1 MLLAFFYPSFLS
13 PRALSQKKK
22 TLLSLKY
29 ISRQRTTT
37 RSPSLT
43 TIQTMRR
50 RRRKRRR
57 SVSKFAS
64 LKIHRRTRFNTK
76 SGSSFDDSDDDV
88 NDVIKNEEEEARD
101 EEEFLESG
109 FEFSFECVFS
119 KASTPSVAEEEEDE
133 EEEEEEEEFAVRLSY
148 AFDISNALVRSR
160 LGTMMITNDKSENN
174 NKDKDEEV
182 LKTMVFTLKEDRFSF
197 SSNEQKGNVSAH
209 ITLSVDAHEMQKI
222 LERVPLRVKEN
233 TACVLVETMKRED
246 DNSKKYIVDD
256 RVTVVAKHFR
266 CEETGKL
273 KRQFV
278 NPFV

>member
-1 MLLAFFYPSFLS
+1 
-13 PRALSQKKK
+13 
-22 TLLSLKY
+22 
-29 ISRQRTTT
+29 
-37 RSPSLT
+37 
-43 TIQTMRR
+43 MRR

-57 SVSKFAS
+57 ISIAS
-64 LKIHRRTRFNTK
+64 LKIFEEET
-76 SGSSFDDSDDDV
+76 SSSSS
-88 NDVIKNEEEEARD
+88 EEEEEGA
-101 EEEFLESG
+101 FLESG
-109 FEFSFECVFS
+109 FEVSLGVCVFS
-119 KASTPSVAEEEEDE
+119 KSSSSSRDDDVDDAFVTDRTGTPPSSSSVEEDE
-133 EEEEEEEEFAVRLSY
+133 DEKEEEEEFVVRLSY

-182 LKTMVFTLKEDRFSF
+182 LKTMVFTLKEERFTY
-197 SSNEQKGNVSAH
+197 EQKGNNDNG
-209 ITLSVDAHEMQKI
+209 ITLSVDAREMQKI

-233 TACVLVETMKRED
+233 TACVFVETMKPRED
-246 DNSKKYIVDD
+246 DTPTKTPNTRDDTTKKYIVDD

>member
-1 MLLAFFYPSFLS
+1 M
-13 PRALSQKKK
+13 
-22 TLLSLKY
+22 
-29 ISRQRTTT
+29 
-37 RSPSLT
+37 
-43 TIQTMRR
+43 

-57 SVSKFAS
+57 SFSKIAS
-64 LKIHRRTRFNTK
+64 LKIHRRKRRFDTK
-76 SGSSFDDSDDDV
+76 SGSSFDDV
-88 NDVIKNEEEEARD
+88 NDDVIKNEEEDACDDEA
-101 EEEFLESG
+101 FLESG
-109 FEFSFECVFS
+109 FEVSLECVFS
-119 KASTPSVAEEEEDE
+119 KASTPSVAEEEEEDE

-160 LGTMMITNDKSENN
+160 LGAKMITNDKSDENN
-174 NKDKDEEV
+174 NKDKDKEV
-182 LKTMVFTLKEDRFSF
+182 LKTMVFTLKEERFSS
-197 SSNEQKGNVSAH
+197 SSNEQKGDVSTR

-233 TACVLVETMKRED
+233 TACVFVETMKRED

-256 RVTVVAKHFR
+256 RLTVVAKHFR

>member
-1 MLLAFFYPSFLS
+1 
-13 PRALSQKKK
+13 
-22 TLLSLKY
+22 
-29 ISRQRTTT
+29 
-37 RSPSLT
+37 
-43 TIQTMRR
+43 MRR

-57 SVSKFAS
+57 ISIAS
-64 LKIHRRTRFNTK
+64 LKIF
-76 SGSSFDDSDDDV
+76 
-88 NDVIKNEEEEARD
+88 EEETSSSSSS
-101 EEEFLESG
+101 EEEGAFLESG
-109 FEFSFECVFS
+109 FEVSLGVCVFS
-119 KASTPSVAEEEEDE
+119 KSSSSSRDDDVDDAFVTDRTGTPPSSSSVEEDE
-133 EEEEEEEEFAVRLSY
+133 DEKEEEEEFVVRLSY

-233 TACVLVETMKRED
+233 TACVFVETMKPRED
-246 DNSKKYIVDD
+246 DTPTKTPNTRDDTTKKYIVDD

>member
-1 MLLAFFYPSFLS
+1 M
-13 PRALSQKKK
+13 
-22 TLLSLKY
+22 
-29 ISRQRTTT
+29 
-37 RSPSLT
+37 
-43 TIQTMRR
+43 

-57 SVSKFAS
+57 SFSIAS
-64 LKIHRRTRFNTK
+64 LKIHGHKRFNTK
-76 SGSSFDDSDDDV
+76 SGSSFDDDDDD
-88 NDVIKNEEEEARD
+88 DVIKNEEEAFD
-101 EEEFLESG
+101 EEFLESG

-119 KASTPSVAEEEEDE
+119 KASTPSVAEEEDEE

-174 NKDKDEEV
+174 NKDKDKEV
-182 LKTMVFTLKEDRFSF
+182 LKTMVFTLKEERFSS
-197 SSNEQKGNVSAH
+197 SSNEQKGNVSTH

-233 TACVLVETMKRED
+233 TACVFVETMKRED

-256 RVTVVAKHFR
+256 RLTVVAKHFR

>member
-1 MLLAFFYPSFLS
+1 M
-13 PRALSQKKK
+13 
-22 TLLSLKY
+22 
-29 ISRQRTTT
+29 
-37 RSPSLT
+37 
-43 TIQTMRR
+43 

-57 SVSKFAS
+57 SFSIAS
-64 LKIHRRTRFNTK
+64 LKIHGHKRFNTK
-76 SGSSFDDSDDDV
+76 SGSSFDDDDD
-88 NDVIKNEEEEARD
+88 DVIKNEEEAFD
-101 EEEFLESG
+101 EEFLESG

-119 KASTPSVAEEEEDE
+119 KASTPSVAEEEDEE

-174 NKDKDEEV
+174 NKDKDKEV
-182 LKTMVFTLKEDRFSF
+182 LKTMVFTLKEERFSS
-197 SSNEQKGNVSAH
+197 SSNEQKGDVSTC

-233 TACVLVETMKRED
+233 TACVFVETMKRED

-256 RVTVVAKHFR
+256 RLTVVAKHFR

>member
-1 MLLAFFYPSFLS
+1 M
-13 PRALSQKKK
+13 
-22 TLLSLKY
+22 
-29 ISRQRTTT
+29 
-37 RSPSLT
+37 
-43 TIQTMRR
+43 

-57 SVSKFAS
+57 SFSIAS
-64 LKIHRRTRFNTK
+64 LKIHGHKRFNTK
-76 SGSSFDDSDDDV
+76 SGSSFDDDDD
-88 NDVIKNEEEEARD
+88 DVIKNEEEAFD
-101 EEEFLESG
+101 EEFLESG

-119 KASTPSVAEEEEDE
+119 KASTPSVAEEEEDEE

-160 LGTMMITNDKSENN
+160 LGTMMITNDKSESN
-174 NKDKDEEV
+174 NKDKDKEV
-182 LKTMVFTLKEDRFSF
+182 LKTMVFTLKEERFSS

-233 TACVLVETMKRED
+233 TACVFVETMKRED

-256 RVTVVAKHFR
+256 RLTVVAKHFR

-278 NPFV
+278 NPFVWDDDDDERE